1 MYVHHILYMDIIY
14 VYILCDRY
22 PHFMYIY
29 IYMYVFPMYEQI
41 CPYVTIC
48 YIWIW
53 CFPPELV
60 GTASHG
66 VAKAGRGG
74 GDAAEMAMQR
84 LGPTRTW
91 HLSVGSVLRC

>member
-1 MYVHHILYMDIIY
+1 
-14 VYILCDRY
+14 
-22 PHFMYIY
+22 
-29 IYMYVFPMYEQI
+29 MYEQI

-53 CFPPELV
+53 CFPSMFPPELV